1 MNPATGHD
9 RAVRVLTIVQVGLG
23 VAIVVVTLARG
34 GGPLSLGVI
43 IGLALIAVG
52 FARWR
57 LQERIGGD
65 R

>member
-23 VAIVVVTLARG
+23 VAIVAVTLVRG

>member
-9 RAVRVLTIVQVGLG
+9 RAVRVLTFVQVGLG
-23 VAIVVVTLARG
+23 VAIVAVTLVRG

>member
-1 MNPATGHD
+1 MSPASGHD
-9 RAVRVLTIVQVGLG
+9 RAVRALTIVQVGLG
-23 VAIVVVTLARG
+23 VAIVAVTLVRG

>member
-1 MNPATGHD
+1 VNPATGHD

-23 VAIVVVTLARG
+23 VAIVAVTLVRG

>member
-9 RAVRVLTIVQVGLG
+9 RAVRILTIVQVGLG
-23 VAIVVVTLARG
+23 VAIVAVTLVRG

-57 LQERIGGD
+57 LQERMGED
-65 R
+65 Q